1 MKTFQQFCED
11 AYQLN
16 EFKIGNPLNNPLIKK
31 AGGLVLRGLGAVD
44 ALNPKETPVNRT
56 SGVLSVVKPFSPVT
70 IAVGL
75 GSQVLAPAAI
85 ELAKQREKARQARLY
100 QLVPGKTDVSG
111 KPAQIRPLKKT

>member
-1 MKTFQQFCED
+1 MKGTTGS
-11 AYQLN
+11 LT
-16 EFKIGNPLNNPLIKK
+16 
-31 AGGLVLRGLGAVD
+31 GLGAVSFLGGGGDVSFLGGSGAVSFLGGGGD